1 MKITG
6 EHVFSS
12 PRQKVWD
19 ALQDPQMLANALP
32 GVKRLEVTQPDE
44 YAITVSVGVG
54 SVKGTYDGT
63 FELTDKRDGE
73 ACSVRANATGGPGS
87 VAAVAHMQMRD
98 GEEGGAVLSYEADA
112 NVSGPLAGVGQRLV
126 GGAARKT
133 TKEFLEALDRQILE
147 PAAAANGKP
156 GAAAEEPAEGD
167 QPGKAEP
174 GKPAAAGTV
183 FTPTAR
189 PAAERGGADPVVIAL
204 SALTGFAL
212 ALIGIAFGRW
222 TARH

>member
-6 EHVFSS
+6 EHAFRS
-12 PRQKVWD
+12 PRQRVWE

-32 GVKRLEVTQPDE
+32 GVKRLEVTGPDE

-63 FELTDKRDGE
+63 FKLSDKKDTE

-87 VAAVAHMQMRD
+87 VDAVARMQMRD
-98 GEEGGAVLSYEADA
+98 GDDGGAVLTYDADA
-112 NVSGPLAGVGQRLV
+112 NVTGPLAGVGQRLI

-133 TKEFLEALDRQILE
+133 TKEFLSALDRQLLS
-147 PAAAANGKP
+147 PAAAAAGEGTAP
-156 GAAAEEPAEGD
+156 AGERPAEEAQAAPARGAVFA
-167 QPGKAEP
+167 PSAPTGAHR
-174 GKPAAAGTV
+174 AGV
-183 FTPTAR
+183 
-189 PAAERGGADPVVIAL
+189 DPVVIAA
-204 SALTGFAL
+204 SALAGFLMAL
-212 ALIGIAFGRW
+212 VGIAVGRW